1 MRNKLILAF
10 VLFCSATVSFFI
22 GRSLDERAMSIEIKI
37 LEEELI
43 SSSEINDIIEQ
54 ENNSLKDK
62 TIKLQYIIEDLNNY
76 ISVMNEKGKMKKVKI
91 NTNYGDIVIALDG
104 DKAPISTENFI
115 NYVENNFYNETIFHR
130 IIPGFMIQ
138 GGGHL
143 EDMSPKDQKLEP
155 ILNEANNGLK
165 NDRGTIAMAR
175 TADPHSATSQFFI
188 NHVDNSFLN
197 FRTDQVDEGWGYAV
211 FGKVIEGIE
220 VVDKIAAV
228 QTTAVMGY
236 QDVPTETIKI
246 ISAEVLD

>member
-10 VLFCSATVSFFI
+10 VLFCSIAVSFFI
-22 GRSLDERAMSIEIKI
+22 GRSLENKTMGIEIKI

-43 SSSEINDIIEQ
+43 SASEINDIIEQ
-54 ENNSLKDK
+54 ENNSLRDK
-62 TIKLQYIIEDLNNY
+62 TIKQQYIIEDLNNY
-76 ISVMNEKGKMKKVKI
+76 ISTINEKGKMKKVKI

-211 FGKVIEGIE
+211 FGRVIEGID

-236 QDVPTETIKI
+236 QDVPTDTIKI
-246 ISAEVLD
+246 ISAEVID